1 MNPMVSRKDV
11 RFGRI
16 FPSTTCSGLT
26 RLYVDS
32 TRLLDS
38 ATIRLRQM
46 WLCSA
51 ILLGAVLLL
60 YANSSSPGNGSSAS
74 QTTTTTTT
82 FELVLL
88 TEAAETK
95 GAVCLD
101 GSPGGYYIRR
111 PVVASNTSKVLIFHE
126 GGGWCGSDMNCL
138 ERSRTHLGSSL
149 SYASQIP
156 GDEGIEA
163 VALYAYLQ
171 DYTIIYAKYCDG
183 TSWTGNVDDPIFVYN
198 ETDGKNETIF
208 YRGLPLLDALIDH
221 LLEKQGLDEADVV
234 LYGGCSAGSL
244 TAYLHVDYLRTK
256 LSPGTKLAALGDSMY
271 SIPYKSYDSPINYF
285 HRMLQWGYLAWNASS
300 SINDGCREHYAS
312 LSRPQ
317 DAFMCLYGS
326 IVVNF
331 VQTPTLVINSKY
343 DTWQQKAILGL
354 DETYCS
360 PKVDTDGTVIP
371 CGNDSPG
378 AQARGRYWNVYAS
391 VMERTVEKVLPSRHA
406 AFLTNCPWHCLFGWQ
421 NWYDSATAD
430 GHLNDATAHWIS
442 LLEAGRMNKN
452 MTAPRWIAK
461 EQDKCFGQ
469 KWRKLAT
476 TM

>member
-1 MNPMVSRKDV
+1 M
-11 RFGRI
+11 
-16 FPSTTCSGLT
+16 
-26 RLYVDS
+26 
-32 TRLLDS
+32 
-38 ATIRLRQM
+38 
-46 WLCSA
+46 
-51 ILLGAVLLL
+51 LLGTLLL
-60 YANSSSPGNGSSAS
+60 LHASTSSSGSGSFVITSNGSSVS
-74 QTTTTTTT
+74 QTTTT

-88 TEAAETK
+88 TEAAESK

-111 PVVASNTSKVLIFHE
+111 PIVPTNASKVLIFHE

-138 ERSRTHLGSSL
+138 ERSSTELGSSL
-149 SYASQIP
+149 SYPQQIS

-163 VALYAYLQ
+163 VALYAYLE

-183 TSWTGNVDDPIFVYN
+183 SSWTGNIDDPISVYN
-198 ETDGKNETIF
+198 GTSGKNETIY
-208 YRGLPLLDALIDH
+208 YRGRRLLDALIEH
-221 LLEKQGLDEADVV
+221 LRQKQSLDEADVV

-244 TAYLHVDYLRTK
+244 TAYLHIDYLRTK
-256 LSPGTKLAALGDSMY
+256 LSPMTKLAGLGDSMY
-271 SIPYKSYDSPINYF
+271 SIPYKSYDSQVNYF
-285 HRMLQWGYLAWNASS
+285 LRMLRWGYVAWNASL

-326 IVVNF
+326 IVVQF
-331 VQTPTLVINSKY
+331 VETPTLVVNSKY

-354 DETYCS
+354 DEKYCS
-360 PKVDTDGTVIP
+360 PKVDADGTVIP

-378 AQARGRYWNVYAS
+378 AQARDRYFHIYAS
-391 VMERTVEKVLPSRHA
+391 VMERTVEEVLPSRHA

-430 GHLNDATAHWIS
+430 GHLNNATAHWIN
-442 LLEAGRMNKN
+442 LLEAGSINKN

-469 KWRKLAT
+469 KMEESSTANRRGLVQ
-476 TM
+476 